1 MAARMTLSERF
12 HRKMPRLMKSSR
24 QWLRIVSAGGQRP
37 RSRVLF
43 VFGSQR
49 SGTRLPLQ
57 ILDRSPDIVTFSE
70 GSAPFFDGVMLKPL
84 PEIDRLVG
92 RSMFPVVTLKP
103 ICETHRVHE
112 LLEHFPGSRAI
123 WIFRRYQDCVNSAS
137 RKWSSGRES
146 LRRLAAGDLKGAGWR
161 AGGLTPQKL
170 ALVRELYREDLSE
183 HAANAVMWYLRN
195 DLYFDLRVY
204 ERPDVLLS
212 RYEDLVERPS
222 IACVRMFDF
231 AGLPVPRGYD
241 KDVYASSV
249 AKRPFPAIPD
259 NIRQRCDALEE
270 RLTGLYDAGGGAVV
284 DAAS

>member
-1 MAARMTLSERF
+1 MAARMSLSQRF
-12 HRKMPRLMKSSR
+12 RRKMPRLIKSSR

-37 RSRVLF
+37 TSRMLF

-57 ILDRSPDIVTFSE
+57 ILDQSPDIVTFSE

-112 LLEHFPGSRAI
+112 LLEHFPGSRGI

-137 RKWSSGRES
+137 QKWSSGRES
-146 LRRLAAGDLKGAGWR
+146 LRRLATGDLKGAGWR
-161 AGGLTPQKL
+161 TGGLTAQKL
-170 ALVRELYREDLSE
+170 ALVRDLYQDGLSE

-195 DLYFDLRVY
+195 DLYFDLRVH
-204 ERPDVLLS
+204 ERRDVLLV

-222 IACVRMFDF
+222 VACVRMFDF
-231 AGLPVPRGYD
+231 AGVPVPRGYD

-259 NIRQRCDALEE
+259 SIRQRCEALEE
-270 RLTGLYDAGGGAVV
+270 KLVGLYDAECGALTEL
-284 DAAS
+284 AL